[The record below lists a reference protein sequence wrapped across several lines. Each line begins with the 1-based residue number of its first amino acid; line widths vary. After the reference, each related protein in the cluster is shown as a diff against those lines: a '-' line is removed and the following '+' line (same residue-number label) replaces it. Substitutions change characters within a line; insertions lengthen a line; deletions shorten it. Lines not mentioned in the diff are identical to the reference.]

1 MGYVTIN
8 TRIPEDL
15 AKAFE
20 EFAKAN
26 NLTVSMALKLLIL
39 EKIKKPDSKLMP
51 FFNFL
56 KELYQR
62 IDLNL
67 WFTCSLIERMAW
79 LYQAHKLTM
88 KALGREELAELM
100 EKDESKLR
108 EMLDK
113 IWDLMQKLE
122 KKDSEM
128 LEEFEVYLKIFEKEK
143 TNHE

>member
-1 MGYVTIN
+1 
-8 TRIPEDL
+8 
-15 AKAFE
+15 
-20 EFAKAN
+20 
-26 NLTVSMALKLLIL
+26 
-39 EKIKKPDSKLMP
+39 
-51 FFNFL
+51 
-56 KELYQR
+56 
-62 IDLNL
+62 
-67 WFTCSLIERMAW
+67 
-79 LYQAHKLTM
+79 M

-113 IWDLMQKLE
+113 MWDLMQKLE